1 MFLVSLLGLD
11 PQPSSQVRA
20 VGTWRTQR
28 PWSWVV
34 LEGFLEGE
42 EEEVEDGGL
51 GVGALG
57 RDFTARRVFCIWCQ
71 GQVGWNREGTQ
82 LGRRLVWIQ
91 EPREVVGRA
100 CEGQIGRRT
109 PACRYWGTVKG
120 CMREQPSRSWAS
132 KREDESQEANSIRRM
147 VLEPGA
153 WSLADARVVCSAG
166 SGT

>member
-1 MFLVSLLGLD
+1 M
-11 PQPSSQVRA
+11 
-20 VGTWRTQR
+20 
-28 PWSWVV
+28 V

-57 RDFTARRVFCIWCQ
+57 RDCTAKRVFCIWCQ

-91 EPREVVGRA
+91 EPWEVVGRA

-109 PACRYWGTVKG
+109 PACRYW
-120 CMREQPSRSWAS
+120 S
-132 KREDESQEANSIRRM
+132 
-147 VLEPGA
+147 LEPGRCPGGVLFRVWDLRAEPQHSGDRSLSYDGIA
-153 WSLADARVVCSAG
+153 WPSGWELGLQPDGLGFACWLHHLAAV
-166 SGT
+166 